1 MDRDL
6 EATYGDDERREA
18 PSLLVSPSERSR
30 SIRQSAH
37 AASAEASIEAID
49 AIEEALSA
57 AAPYPL
63 EPERPANAR
72 TVSEFGRAE
81 LAELDAE
88 SALLDEVGAEVAA
101 LRRENA
107 ELRSRDPLAGLERA
121 ADLETELDDLR
132 RRLEETRA
140 TNAELLDA
148 SEARVK
154 REAALVDEAR
164 APRAPPRRERTSSGA
179 SRGAPR
185 TDRADLERRL
195 EAAAAARAAEQDK
208 NAAATADLKRL
219 GELSANA
226 EARASSRSSR
236 RRRARPTRCSATSRA
251 ERDARTLDAQLDDAR
266 AAAARPERGDAAT
279 QTEAPAAAASPT
291 PRRRCRPRVRQ
302 IPFPAAV
309 FPPEAPAAPRAPP
322 LGAAPADLPA
332 RAARSPHAAPA
343 PRRRRDAG
351 ARRPA
356 PRRRARGP
364 AGARGPPAPATT
376 EEALAAQL
384 DAAARARDARAAAA
398 APAPAGRGRRR
409 RAAADEPPARR
420 YEDLPAHLRRPT
432 IKPTGQCP
440 RCWRPRPCARD
451 DAAAASTARAP

>member
-140 TNAELLDA
+140 KNAELLDA

-164 APRAPPRRERTSSGA
+164 GAARVAREELRLKGLEFAALRDGLLAENGKLREPATPDGPVPAVLAAPALRACDDAEA
-179 SRGAPR
+179 DAAA
-185 TDRADLERRL
+185 DRARRV
-195 EAAAAARAAEQDK
+195 
-208 NAAATADLKRL
+208 
-219 GELSANA
+219 
-226 EARASSRSSR
+226 
-236 RRRARPTRCSATSRA
+236 RARPWT
-251 ERDARTLDAQLDDAR
+251 
-266 AAAARPERGDAAT
+266 P
-279 QTEAPAAAASPT
+279 SPT
-291 PRRRCRPRVRQ
+291 PT
-302 IPFPAAV
+302 
-309 FPPEAPAAPRAPP
+309 
-322 LGAAPADLPA
+322 
-332 RAARSPHAAPA
+332 
-343 PRRRRDAG
+343 
-351 ARRPA
+351 
-356 PRRRARGP
+356 
-364 AGARGPPAPATT
+364 AT
-376 EEALAAQL
+376 
-384 DAAARARDARAAAA
+384 
-398 APAPAGRGRRR
+398 
-409 RAAADEPPARR
+409 
-420 YEDLPAHLRRPT
+420 
-432 IKPTGQCP
+432 
-440 RCWRPRPCARD
+440 
-451 DAAAASTARAP
+451 